1 MYKMNTIVTNVGL
14 YALTSNIN
22 VGMDEMV
29 SVFVAK
35 HEKALFDKKEA
46 LSVAIKNAKK
56 DLVDLD
62 KAIISSVDPRI
73 FNVSI
78 IVPGLEFEV
87 KLNKVVIF
95 WEDSYTSHKKNHYQV
110 NVHVYERISNTRI
123 GCHDKIFPIEASSIT
138 EHAELESKLDQLNTD
153 LTEVLTQIRSI
164 SRMERAVRGR
174 ISEMKLN
181 DCGFEELL
189 SNPELL
195 QLVELS

>member
-1 MYKMNTIVTNVGL
+1 MYKMNTIVTTVGL
-14 YALTSNIN
+14 SALTSNIN

-62 KAIISSVDPRI
+62 KAIISSVDPMD

-78 IVPGLEFEV
+78 IVPELEFEV
-87 KLNKVVIF
+87 KLNNVVIF
-95 WEDSYTSHKKNHYQV
+95 WEDRYNPHKKNHYQV
-110 NVHVYERISNTRI
+110 TVHVYERISNTRI
-123 GCHDKIFPIEASSIT
+123 GSHNKILPIEASSIT
-138 EHAELESKLDQLNTD
+138 EHDELKSKLDQLNTD
-153 LTEVLTQIRSI
+153 LTEVLTQISSI
-164 SRMERAVRGR
+164 SRMERAVRGC
-174 ISEMKLN
+174 ISEMKLKES
-181 DCGFEELL
+181 GFEELL